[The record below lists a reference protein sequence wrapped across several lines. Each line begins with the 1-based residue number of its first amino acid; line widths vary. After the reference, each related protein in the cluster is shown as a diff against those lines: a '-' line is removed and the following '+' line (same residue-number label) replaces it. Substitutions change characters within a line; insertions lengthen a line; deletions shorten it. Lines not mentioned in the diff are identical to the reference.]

1 MQSCLPFNIKKN
13 NIIVAIHVKLR
24 YAVRSRSVYL
34 TLRLAIAYQYIH
46 INAVALLSKRRQLV
60 MSFMVVS
67 AIMNL

>member
-13 NIIVAIHVKLR
+13 SIIVAIHVKLR

-34 TLRLAIAYQYIH
+34 TLLAIAYQYIH